1 MNSYDTVEL
10 VTGNYNPRDCNIGIL
25 HVGPGN
31 FHRAHQAV
39 YVHRLMSETND
50 LKWGIAGVNLR
61 PESKDLLDDFKKCD
75 GSYILETI
83 SPEGD
88 FVHEKIDSI
97 VGLYDWVMK
106 KIKSLHC
113 LFRMI

>member
-61 PESKDLLDDFKKCD
+61 PESKSF
-75 GSYILETI
+75 SMILKNVMVVI
-83 SPEGD
+83 
-88 FVHEKIDSI
+88 FLKQFLQRVI
-97 VGLYDWVMK
+97 LFMK
-106 KIKSLHC
+106 K
-113 LFRMI
+113 